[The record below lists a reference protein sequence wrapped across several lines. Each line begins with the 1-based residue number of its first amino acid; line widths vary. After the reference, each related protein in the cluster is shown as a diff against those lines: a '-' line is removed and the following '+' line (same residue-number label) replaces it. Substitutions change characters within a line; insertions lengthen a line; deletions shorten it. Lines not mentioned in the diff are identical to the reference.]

1 MGFSSWLTPALLF
14 ASQIGPV
21 RSNGPAQCEIQF
33 LACSSLALG
42 GQTITRGAG
51 SVAIIAP
58 GIVANKQ
65 WARGRH
71 ELRLNQPRFG
81 GAFLWR
87 QRRVQPCWQAF

>member
-1 MGFSSWLTPALLF
+1 
-14 ASQIGPV
+14 
-21 RSNGPAQCEIQF
+21 
-33 LACSSLALG
+33 
-42 GQTITRGAG
+42 
-51 SVAIIAP
+51 VAIIAP

-87 QRRVQPCWQAF
+87 QRRVQPCWQAFWSARRFGSRNIRLVIRAWLGARRV